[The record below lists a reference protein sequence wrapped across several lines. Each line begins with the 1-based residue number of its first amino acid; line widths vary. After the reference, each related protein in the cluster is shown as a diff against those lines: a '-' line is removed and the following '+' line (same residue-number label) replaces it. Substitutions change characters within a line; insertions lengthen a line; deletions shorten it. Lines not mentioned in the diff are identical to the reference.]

1 MSRDTS
7 WDDPILSDGDFPQ
20 PQQPP
25 PVKRGP
31 NKYFI
36 IGLAAFVLETAST
49 MYIATVADRSIAM
62 IFWAFIG
69 PFLGLPFVG
78 YMVESKTWPDRFKM
92 ALASAIGYV
101 IGATIIYI
109 LNI

>member
-1 MSRDTS
+1 
-7 WDDPILSDGDFPQ
+7 L
-20 PQQPP
+20 
-25 PVKRGP
+25 K
-31 NKYFI
+31 KYFI
-36 IGLAAFVLETAST
+36 IAFAAFILETAST

-78 YMVESKTWPDRFKM
+78 YMVESKTWTERIKM

>member
-1 MSRDTS
+1 M
-7 WDDPILSDGDFPQ
+7 
-20 PQQPP
+20 
-25 PVKRGP
+25 K
-31 NKYFI
+31 KYFI
-36 IGLAAFVLETAST
+36 IGIAAFVLETAST
-49 MYIATVADRSIAM
+49 MYIATVTDRSIAM

-78 YMVESKTWPDRFKM
+78 YMVESKSWPDRFKM
-92 ALASAIGYV
+92 ALASSVGYV

>member
-20 PQQPP
+20 PQPP
-25 PVKRGP
+25 TPVKRDP

-36 IGLAAFVLETAST
+36 IGLAAFILETAST

-92 ALASAIGYV
+92 ALASSVGYV
-101 IGATIIYI
+101 IGATVIYI
-109 LNI
+109 LS